1 MIGPGSDKNLPCR
14 NDTPPSP
21 PNTPRHSLATIF
33 IGKCQN
39 PPLIHFV
46 KLCCNLFPF
55 HRKLCRCQFAW
66 GHFLCGRFVSMCNKN
81 IIRNCKKK
89 SKNVYF
95 VLLQKHSLLTSNIF
109 STSPLLSLE
118 IWNSISTLF
127 NAFVNQKIYF
137 KESSKK
143 STTLIWRALIPSDRV
158 H

>member
-1 MIGPGSDKNLPCR
+1 MVKIFLLPETDFPTDR
-14 NDTPPSP
+14 SSYIQIPP
-21 PNTPRHSLATIF
+21 
-33 IGKCQN
+33 
-39 PPLIHFV
+39 PPLPKIQKDDFLSVVGQVSLYSPKTGIKWTKPWILFSSTQTHFQ
-46 KLCCNLFPF
+46 
-55 HRKLCRCQFAW
+55 RDY
-66 GHFLCGRFVSMCNKN
+66 VSMCNKN

-143 STTLIWRALIPSDRV
+143 STILIWRALIPSDRI